1 MRNSLSCQEPAECA
15 RALGLRAIVVED
27 YQQPDVRLEYF
38 FDSSY
43 AGFDRFGRVVDQR
56 WYDYG
61 ASADR
66 DRYTYGYDRASNR
79 LYRENITASGKDEF
93 YSYLCLSQLSPAC
106 FFMVVRSGVRAN
118 IPRASL
124 QLARIWREVRSV
136 RLRCDQRGRVVRGLE
151 AVSRHATSFALVG

>member
-1 MRNSLSCQEPAECA
+1 MNGPKSVYEW
-15 RALGLRAIVVED
+15 
-27 YQQPDVRLEYF
+27 
-38 FDSSY
+38 
-43 AGFDRFGRVVDQR
+43 DQR
-56 WYDYG
+56 QRLIRVTDYN
-61 ASADR
+61 
-66 DRYTYGYDRASNR
+66 ASNNVTQR
-79 LYRENITASGKDEF
+79 TEYR
-93 YSYLCLSQLSPAC
+93 YLCLSQLSPAC